1 MKIYEYSLE
10 DCTVNKYINEE
21 EIKAGMQLRIEGR
34 ISEVENLLK
43 QMNYEIITEGHE
55 TDTLK
60 RVYIKVLSTEIQV
73 KEYMT
78 NKEFKET
85 VRRAERFESIE
96 GIAFEELKLK
106 TIVWH
111 TCDGVYGEIYLANEE
126 EATLLEIAYIDG
138 LSLRGRSLYQTL
150 DNQENT
156 NNVLKATKKAFKKY
170 SKRCENFNINIEEIK
185 EENC

>member
-10 DCTVNKYINEE
+10 DYTVNKYINEE
-21 EIKAGMQLRIEGR
+21 DIKTGMQLRIEGKT
-34 ISEVENLLK
+34 SEVENLLE
-43 QMNYEIITEGHE
+43 QINYEIITEGHE
-55 TDTLK
+55 TDTVK
-60 RVYIKVLSTEIQV
+60 RVYIKVLPTEIQV

-85 VRRAERFESIE
+85 VRRAERFGTIE
-96 GIAFEELKLK
+96 GITFEELKLK

-111 TCDGVYGEIYLANEE
+111 TCDGVFGEIYLANEE
-126 EATLLEIAYIDG
+126 EETLLNIAFIDG
-138 LSLRGRSLYQTL
+138 LSLKGCSLYKTL

-156 NNVLKATKKAFKKY
+156 SNILKTTKKAFKKY
-170 SKRCENFNINIEEIK
+170 RKWCENFDITIKEIE